1 VLKIL
6 RKNNLLESLQVVYLK
21 RADLLAVTFGIEAS
35 RNLLEG

>member
-6 RKNNLLESLQVVYLK
+6 RKNNLLESLQVMYLK
-21 RADLLAVTFGIEAS
+21 RADLLAVIFGIEAS

>member
-6 RKNNLLESLQVVYLK
+6 RKNNLLESFQVMYLK
-21 RADLLAVTFGIEAS
+21 RADLLAVIFGIEAS